1 MNSISISNGI
11 QIVQYNHSY
20 AAAVAHMW
28 NQSNAS
34 WGGGTGHRTAEDI
47 IQDMDNSTNLHN
59 FLAVDGDQVVG
70 FCSFSHYMMD
80 EGALYVPLLN
90 VRPDYHNKK
99 VGKALILNA
108 VAKTV
113 EMGWPRL
120 DLFTWSGNTKAVPMY
135 KKCGF
140 FWEKKDDGVHLMNYI
155 PTVLQTEALQPYW
168 GHMDW
173 YEDSTRAIEIKPDGQ
188 LRNGKFD
195 IFAYSWNKDGQELRV
210 EFEKTGRGIHTLDT
224 PDYEIRTE
232 IAEHDLVFGKS
243 YPVRYH
249 IRSKT
254 GQPVV
259 CEITGLDDKNIRF
272 SLSQT
277 ITVTGTAVVEGEFR
291 VEPVQEEQS
300 DWKTH
305 PVVLSQWRINGR
317 RAELRTGVA
326 PKFPAR
332 VNIAAQELEQYVGAQ
347 ETLYLNIENQFQEAA
362 EFRLELPENDFIH
375 FAQPEVTVIVTP
387 AGKASVAVPYILSA
401 FGVYSPTVTVHA
413 RTESGESI
421 VFEREISFVFR
432 GMTGRF
438 SGEDHKFG
446 YAAAGPNMLIL
457 NKQNNELRLR
467 RTHLGGA
474 FFWGYPRL
482 GKPYSSEFTKK
493 KAESIRFD
501 QDPDTQII
509 EAFYESEDFPGVAF
523 KSVSRIQGSGL
534 IEHYYIIE
542 NHSGESMPDAMNL
555 LECFR
560 FEPNRMVLPY
570 DGEFLDLQEAH
581 ANHMEHYDLQRVSE
595 NWLFSRG
602 EKLSLGFAWDASQTL
617 VRNEWMMALE
627 HPLGGLPEGQSIRT
641 KSTYLAAGAFA
652 DWRDFRSYALKRREA
667 SIPLLS
673 DHLELRAN
681 GGNPFTADTY
691 SIEVL
696 SRKTN
701 PEEARLLLSSQDGPL
716 AEDAAA
722 GHGNRTSLR
731 AERPAPE
738 PGTTDRLTL
747 QYDGPDV
754 RLARSTAVFAISRQS
769 VRTERVRTESGDT
782 LRIANG
788 MLALIASPAFGNAAH
803 SLIYNGREWLDTSY
817 PAPGPRS
824 WWNPWLGGLGLD
836 VPGMSALSLQQEPRS
851 GGFSSLTDNKGNIW
865 SGIRLTV
872 RVEQHEI
879 NRGLTVDQYYLLL
892 PGAPV
897 LAKVNR
903 ITNRTGTGHPLYKL
917 MDRNFFLPGAALAT
931 GWMEVP
937 GGTRYRLATNED
949 EIAVRGHL
957 RFGSDSH
964 TDTVHIAYDEAVG
977 GGFAYTNN
985 LLFTQ
990 GMSQGVPLPDG
1001 ACEWTKPVFY
1011 IFGQQPFQPNELA
1024 AFNHIRFDHNGN
1036 KED

>member
-1 MNSISISNGI
+1 MNSVSVSNGI
-11 QIVQYNHSY
+11 QIVEYNHSY
-20 AAAVAHMW
+20 ATAIAHMW
-28 NQSNAS
+28 NQSSAS
-34 WGGGTGHRTAEDI
+34 WGGGAENRTAESI
-47 IQDMDNSTNLHN
+47 IQDMNNSINLHN

-99 VGKALILNA
+99 IGKALILNA
-108 VAKTV
+108 VAKTI
-113 EMGWPRL
+113 EMGWSRL

-155 PTVLQTEALQPYW
+155 PTVLQTEALQPYFD
-168 GHMDW
+168 HMDW
-173 YEDSTRAIEIKPDGQ
+173 YGDSTRAIEIKPDGQ
-188 LRNGKFD
+188 LQNGKFD
-195 IFAYSWNKDGQELRV
+195 IFAYSWKKDGQELRV

-232 IAEHDLVFGKS
+232 VAAHDLVFGKA

-259 CEITGLDDKNIRF
+259 CEITGLDDKNICF
-272 SLSQT
+272 SLSRT
-277 ITVTGTAVVEGEFR
+277 ITVTGTAVVEGEFK

-317 RAELRTGVA
+317 RAELRTGIA

-332 VNIAAQELEQYVGAQ
+332 VNMAAQELEQYVGTQ

-362 EFRLELPENDFIH
+362 EFRLELPEADFIK
-375 FAQPEVTVIVTP
+375 FEQPEAAVLVP
-387 AGKASVAVPYILSA
+387 AAGKASVAVSYRLSA

-421 VFEREISFVFR
+421 AFEREISFVFR
-432 GMTGRF
+432 GLTGRF

-446 YAAAGPNMLIL
+446 YAAIGPNMLVL

-467 RTHLGGA
+467 RTHLGGG
-474 FFWGYPRL
+474 FFWSYPRL
-482 GKPYSSEFTKK
+482 GKPYSSEFAKK
-493 KAESIRFD
+493 KAECIRFD
-501 QDPDTQII
+501 QDSDAQII
-509 EAFYESEDFPGVAF
+509 EALYESEDFPGVAF
-523 KSVSRIQGSGL
+523 KSVSRIHGSGL
-534 IEHYYIIE
+534 IEHYYVIE
-542 NHSGESMPDAMNL
+542 NHSGENMPDAMHL

-570 DGEFLDLQEAH
+570 DGEFLDLHEAH
-581 ANHMEHYDLQRVSE
+581 ANHMEHWEPRRVSE

-602 EKLSLGFAWDASQTL
+602 EKLSFGFTWDASQTL
-617 VRNEWMMALE
+617 VKTDWLMGLE
-627 HPLGGLPEGQSIRT
+627 HPFGGLPESQSIRT
-641 KSTYLAAGAFA
+641 KSTYLAAGTFA
-652 DWRDFRSYALKRREA
+652 DWRDFRSYALKKREA
-667 SIPLLS
+667 RVPALS

-681 GGNPFTADTY
+681 GGNPFTADGY
-691 SIEVL
+691 CVEVL
-696 SRKTN
+696 NRKTN
-701 PEEARLLLSSQDGPL
+701 PVAARLSLSAQDGVL
-716 AEDAAA
+716 ADAEPAE
-722 GHGNRTSLR
+722 HDHMISLR
-731 AERPAPE
+731 AERPASE
-738 PGTTDRLTL
+738 PGTTDRITL
-747 QYDGPDV
+747 EYDGPDV
-754 RLARSTAVFAISRQS
+754 KLGRSTAVFALSRQS
-769 VRTERVRTESGDT
+769 VRTELLMGESGST

-788 MLALIASPAFGNAAH
+788 MLTLTASPAFGSAAH

-836 VPGMSALSLQQEPRS
+836 IPGMSPFSLQQETRS
-851 GGFSSLTDNKGNIW
+851 GDFASLSDNKSNVW

-872 RVEQHEI
+872 KVEQHEA

-903 ITNRTGTGHPLYKL
+903 ITNRTGISHPLFKL
-917 MDRNFFLPGAALAT
+917 TDRNFFLPGAALAT

-937 GGTRYRLATNED
+937 GGIRYRLATNED

-957 RFGSDSH
+957 RFGSNSH
-964 TDTVHIAYDEAVG
+964 PDIVHIAYDEAVG

-990 GMSQGVPLPDG
+990 GMSQGIPLPDG

-1024 AFNHIRFDHNGN
+1024 ALHHIRFDHDVN

>member
-1 MNSISISNGI
+1 MSSLPMTNGI
-11 QIVQYNHSY
+11 QIVEYNHSY

-28 NQSNAS
+28 NRSNES
-34 WGGGTGHRTAEDI
+34 WGGGNRQRTAESI
-47 IQDMDNSTNLHN
+47 VEDMNSSTNLHH

-140 FWEKKDDGVHLMNYI
+140 FWEKKDDSVHLMNYI
-155 PTVLQTEALQPYW
+155 PTVLQTEALQPYLD
-168 GHMDW
+168 HIDW
-173 YEDSTRAIEIKPDGQ
+173 YGDSTRAIEIKPDGQ
-188 LRNGKFD
+188 LQTGRFD
-195 IFAYSWNKDGQELRV
+195 IFAYSWEKDGQELRV
-210 EFEKTGRGIHTLDT
+210 EFEKTGRGIYALDT

-259 CEITGLDDKNIRF
+259 CEVTGFDDKNIRF
-272 SLSQT
+272 RLSRT
-277 ITVTGTAVVEGEFR
+277 ITVTDTAVVEGTFL

-305 PVVLSQWRINGR
+305 PVVLTEWRINGR
-317 RAELRTGVA
+317 KAQLRTGIA
-326 PKFPAR
+326 PKFPAK
-332 VNIAAQELEQYVGAQ
+332 VTIAAQELEQYAGAE

-362 EFRLELPENDFIH
+362 EFRLKLPAADFIQ
-375 FAQPEVTVIVTP
+375 FKQTEVAVMVP
-387 AGKASVAVPYILSA
+387 ASGKASAAVPYVLSA
-401 FGVYSPTVTVHA
+401 FGVYSPTVTVQA
-413 RTESGESI
+413 KTESGESI
-421 VFEREISFVFR
+421 AFDREISFVFR
-432 GMTGRF
+432 GLTGRF
-438 SGEDHKFG
+438 SGEDHKFS
-446 YAAAGPNMLIL
+446 YAACGPNMLIL

-467 RTHLGGA
+467 RTHLGGS
-474 FFWGYPRL
+474 FFWSYPRL

-493 KAESIRFD
+493 RAECIRFE
-501 QDPDTQII
+501 QDSDTQMI
-509 EAFYESEDFPGVAF
+509 EILYESEDFPGVRV
-523 KSVSRIQGSGL
+523 KSVSRVHGSGI
-534 IEHYYIIE
+534 IEHYYVIE
-542 NHSGESMPDAMNL
+542 NHSGENMPDAMHL

-570 DGEFLDLQEAH
+570 DGAFLDLQEAH
-581 ANHMEHYDLQRVSE
+581 ADSMEHWEPRRVSE

-602 EKLSLGFAWDASQTL
+602 EKLSFGLAWDRSQTL
-617 VRNEWMMALE
+617 MKNEWLLGLE
-627 HPLGGLPEGQSIRT
+627 HPFGGLSDGQSIRT
-641 KSTYLAAGAFA
+641 KSTYLAAGTFA
-652 DWRDFRSYALKRREA
+652 DWRDFRSYALKKREA
-667 SIPLLS
+667 RPSVLS

-681 GGNPFTADTY
+681 GGNPFTADGY
-691 SIEVL
+691 AVEVVD
-696 SRKTN
+696 RKTN
-701 PEEARLLLSSQDGPL
+701 PMNARLTLSSQDGVF
-716 AEDAAA
+716 AEEVLT
-722 GHGNRTSLR
+722 GQENKHGLR

-738 PGTTDRLTL
+738 PGTIDRISLL
-747 QYDGPDV
+747 YNGPDV
-754 RLARSTAVFAISRQS
+754 RLERSAAVLGLSRQP
-769 VRTERVRTESGDT
+769 VRTDLLAGESGDI
-782 LRIANG
+782 LRIANDK
-788 MLALIASPAFGNAAH
+788 LTLSAAPAFGNAAC

-836 VPGMSALSLQQEPRS
+836 VPGMSPFSLQQEPRS
-851 GGFSSLTDNKGNIW
+851 GSFISLSDNKGNVW
-865 SGIRLTV
+865 SGIRLTMK
-872 RVEQHEI
+872 VEQHEG
-879 NRGLTVDQYYLLL
+879 NRGLTVDQFYLLL

-903 ITNRTGTGHPLYKL
+903 ITNRTGIGHPTFKL
-917 MDRNFFLPGAALAT
+917 MDRSFFLPGAALAT
-931 GWMEVP
+931 GWMEAP
-937 GGTRYRLATNED
+937 GGIRYRLATNED

-964 TDTVHIAYDEAVG
+964 PDILHIAYDEAVG

-990 GMSQGVPLPDG
+990 GLSQGVPLPDG
-1001 ACEWTKPVFY
+1001 ACEWMKPVFY
-1011 IFGQQPFQPNELA
+1011 IFGQQPFQPAELA
-1024 AFNHIRFDHNGN
+1024 ALNTIRFDHDVSE
-1036 KED
+1036 ED